1 MINNRKKNVF
11 TESGKYL
18 VGINSQKGSDTGKS
32 QERGFCDLMKKQKK
46 IICTA
51 VVLCTCLLFGSGC
64 GKKKTEDA
72 ETSQVIQISIAPE
85 QSEAVTPTPQQTNSA
100 AVVTNGNLTM
110 VNEYLAQQN

>member
-1 MINNRKKNVF
+1 
-11 TESGKYL
+11 
-18 VGINSQKGSDTGKS
+18 
-32 QERGFCDLMKKQKK
+32 MKKQKK

-72 ETSQVIQISIAPE
+72 ESSQVIQISIAPE